1 MSGPVKERSNRPCVH
16 SLDVKGAISRDFFAR
31 SALDVARDLIGMN
44 LVRRSAEGTVSGTIV
59 ETEAYCGVE
68 DPAAHTFRGRR
79 TARNEVMW
87 GPPAHAY
94 IYPIYGKY
102 HCLNVVCGP
111 PGTPEAVLLR
121 AVRPSK
127 GVGIMASRRGMPAKD
142 EADRRKLCS
151 GPSKLCIAFGLTR
164 ENNGMDMVQSDLHFT
179 TGDGKVKVVTSKRI
193 GVEYAQEAALWPWRF
208 LLHGDP

>member
-1 MSGPVKERSNRPCVH
+1 MH
-16 SLDVKGAISRDFFAR
+16 HQDVNGKISPEFFAR

-44 LVRRSAEGTVSGTIV
+44 LVRRSAQGTVSGVIV

-94 IYPIYGKY
+94 IYPIYGMY

-111 PGTPEAVLLR
+111 PGTPEAVLMR
-121 AVRPSK
+121 AVRPSH
-127 GVGIMASRRGMPAKD
+127 GVDIMASRRGMSANN
-142 EADRRKLCS
+142 EVQRRKLCS
-151 GPSKLCIAFGLTR
+151 GPSKLCIAYGLTR
-164 ENNGMDMVQSDLHFT
+164 EDNGANMVQGDLRFT
-179 TGDGKVKVVTSKRI
+179 MGDGRVEVVTSRRI
-193 GVEYAQEAALWPWRF
+193 GVEYAQEAAIWPWRF
-208 LLHGDP
+208 LLEGDHYVSRRP

>member
-1 MSGPVKERSNRPCVH
+1 MSTFVH
-16 SLDVKGAISRDFFAR
+16 PRDVNAKVSPKFFAR

-44 LVRRSAEGTVSGTIV
+44 LVRRSTEGTVSGVIV
-59 ETEAYCGVE
+59 ETEAYCGVQ

-94 IYPIYGKY
+94 IYPIYGMY

-127 GVGIMASRRGMPAKD
+127 GVDIMASRRGIPVID
-142 EADRRKLCS
+142 EAERRKLCS
-151 GPSKLCIAFGLTR
+151 GPSKLCIAYGLTR
-164 ENNGMDMVQSDLHFT
+164 EDNGADMVKGDLRFT
-179 TGDGKVKVVTSKRI
+179 AGGEKAEVVTSRRI

-208 LLHGDP
+208 LLKGDTYVSRRP

>member
-1 MSGPVKERSNRPCVH
+1 M
-16 SLDVKGAISRDFFAR
+16 KGTISREFFAR
-31 SALDVARDLIGMN
+31 SALDVARDLIGMS
-44 LVRRSAEGTVSGTIV
+44 LVHRSAEGTVSGVIV

-94 IYPIYGKY
+94 IYPIYGLY

-121 AVRPSK
+121 ALRPTQ
-127 GVGIMASRRGMPAKD
+127 GLEMMASRRGISLR
-142 EADRRKLCS
+142 EGLDRRKLCS
-151 GPSKLCIAFGLTR
+151 GPSKLCIAYGLTR
-164 ENNGMDMVQSDLHFT
+164 EMNGQDMIKGDLIFT
-179 TGDGKVKVVTSKRI
+179 GGDDEAEVVTSKRI
-193 GVEYAQEAALWPWRF
+193 GIDYAQEAALWPWRF
-208 LLHGDP
+208 LLRGDPYVSRRP